1 MSIVRLNSEGGLYA
15 SGAGVDVSGAGLAG
29 SVAVARPGGVLRF
42 ARDTLLITRR
52 HLLQTWRTPQIML
65 LAAIMPVVFVLLFRY
80 VFGGA
85 LHVPGYAEYV
95 DYLIPGIIVQTVL
108 FGGSSTTVGMT
119 EDLASGMT
127 DRLRSL
133 PTHRGAI
140 LAARTLGDL
149 LRLSYTVVLVI
160 AVGLLV
166 GFRFHNAPLPVL
178 GGIGI
183 ALLFGYAC
191 SWLFALLAL
200 FVRQTESAQ
209 MAAFLITFPLVFA
222 SSIFVAPATMPPWL
236 RAFADAQPVTR
247 VVNALRV
254 MTEGTGAIG
263 RPALYAIVWSLG
275 ILIVASTL
283 ATLRFR
289 RAS

>member
-1 MSIVRLNSEGGLYA
+1 MSSVRWEGGTRIEA
-15 SGAGVDVSGAGLAG
+15 AGDELDQNAPITP
-29 SVAVARPGGVLRF
+29 PGGPFRF
-42 ARDTLLITRR
+42 LRDTLLITRR
-52 HLLQTWRTPQIML
+52 HLLRTWRTPQIMIFS
-65 LAAIMPVVFVLLFRY
+65 AIMPVMFVLLFRY

-85 LHVPGYAEYV
+85 LHVPGYRHYV
-95 DYLIPGIIVQTVL
+95 DYLIPGIVVQTVL
-108 FGGSSTTVGMT
+108 FGGSSTAVGMA
-119 EDLASGMT
+119 EDLSSGIT
-127 DRLRSL
+127 DRFRSL
-133 PTHRGAI
+133 PTQRGAI
-140 LAARTLGDL
+140 LAARTLGDM
-149 LRLSYTVVLVI
+149 LRLSYTVALVI

-166 GFRFHNAPLPVL
+166 GFRFHAGALDIA

-191 SWLFALLAL
+191 SWLFALVAL
-200 FVRQTESAQ
+200 LVRHSETAQ
-209 MAAFLITFPLVFA
+209 MAAFMVTFPIVFA
-222 SSIFVAPATMPPWL
+222 SSIFASPATMPSWL

-247 VVNALRV
+247 IVNALRT

-275 ILIVASTL
+275 ILVVAATL

>member
-1 MSIVRLNSEGGLYA
+1 MA
-15 SGAGVDVSGAGLAG
+15 SVDATAAGL
-29 SVAVARPGGVLRF
+29 VAPPVRSSGVVAFV
-42 ARDTLLITRR
+42 RDTGIITRR
-52 HLLQTWRTPQIML
+52 HLLRTWRTPQIMIMS
-65 LAAIMPVVFVLLFRY
+65 AIVPVMFVLLFRY

-85 LHVPGYAEYV
+85 LHVPGYRHYV
-95 DYLIPGIIVQTVL
+95 DYLIPGIVVQTVL
-108 FGGSSTTVGMT
+108 FGGSSTAVGMA
-119 EDLASGMT
+119 EDLSSGIT
-127 DRLRSL
+127 DRFRSL
-133 PTHRGAI
+133 PTQRGAI
-140 LAARTLGDL
+140 LAARTLGDM
-149 LRLSYTVVLVI
+149 LRLSYTVALVI

-166 GFRFHNAPLPVL
+166 GFRFHAGALDIA

-191 SWLFALLAL
+191 SWLFALVAL
-200 FVRQTESAQ
+200 LVRHSETAQ
-209 MAAFLITFPLVFA
+209 MAAFMVTFPIVFA
-222 SSIFVAPATMPPWL
+222 SSIFASPATMPSWL

-247 VVNALRV
+247 IVNALRT

-275 ILIVASTL
+275 ILIVAATL

>member
-1 MSIVRLNSEGGLYA
+1 M
-15 SGAGVDVSGAGLAG
+15 
-29 SVAVARPGGVLRF
+29 
-42 ARDTLLITRR
+42 RDTLLITHR
-52 HLLQTWRTPQIML
+52 HLLRTWRTPQIMF
-65 LAAIMPVVFVLLFRY
+65 LAAFTPVVFVLLFRY

-85 LHVPGYAEYV
+85 LHVPGYSQYV

-108 FGGSSTTVGMT
+108 FGGSSTAVGMA
-119 EDLASGMT
+119 EDLSSGIT
-127 DRLRSL
+127 DRFRSL
-133 PTHRGAI
+133 PTQRGAI
-140 LAARTLGDL
+140 LAARTFADL
-149 LRLSYTVVLVI
+149 LRLGYTVVLVI

-200 FVRQTESAQ
+200 VVRHGETAQ
-209 MAAFLITFPLVFA
+209 LAAFLVTFPLVFA
-222 SSIFVAPATMPPWL
+222 SSIFASPATMPPWL

-247 VVNALRV
+247 VVNALRT

-275 ILIVASTL
+275 ILLFAATA